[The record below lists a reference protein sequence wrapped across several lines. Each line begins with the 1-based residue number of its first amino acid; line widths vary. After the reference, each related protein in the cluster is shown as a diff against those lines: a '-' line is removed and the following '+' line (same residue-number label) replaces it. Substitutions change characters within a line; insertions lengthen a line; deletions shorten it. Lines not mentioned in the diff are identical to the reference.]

1 MNYTKEE
8 IVPVLKFVEEKVNQ
22 YLNVVND
29 TNLDYWSLDCNSEGV
44 CLYISTSTTCC
55 GDTDY
60 KSYSLTFEKL
70 LATTEEQVRIVEA
83 ERKAEIERKKQ
94 LEAERQIQRDLERQ
108 QRDLERQQRDYEEY
122 LRLKSKYEK

>member
-1 MNYTKEE
+1 MNYTKDQ
-8 IVPVLKFVEEKVNQ
+8 IIPVLKYVEEKVNQ

-44 CLYISTSTTCC
+44 CIYIVTSTTCC

-60 KSYSLTFEKL
+60 KSYSVTFEKL
-70 LATTEEQVRIVEA
+70 LATTEEQVRIIEV
-83 ERKAEIERKKQ
+83 ERKAEEDRKKQ
-94 LEAERQIQRDLERQ
+94 LEAERQI